1 MTRFPIG
8 KGARMI
14 RPVLAQSYPLIVP
27 RSYCYRHRNGFQW
40 SAVSSSAAPS
50 LAAIGLETVHL
61 LRGRYSQ
68 HVADLVEGCGQAV
81 LICEIV
87 ELWGGGRISARA
99 PTLLVRAAE
108 VIE

>member
-1 MTRFPIG
+1 
-8 KGARMI
+8 
-14 RPVLAQSYPLIVP
+14 VQSVVYASDLRRRKFSP
-27 RSYCYRHRNGFQW
+27 RS
-40 SAVSSSAAPS
+40 
-50 LAAIGLETVHL
+50 
-61 LRGRYSQ
+61 LRCLHSQ